1 MSHETEVNREELLF
15 ALQNCTSLH
24 TLKFLGEVL
33 RVQSIHK
40 MPHTLDEEF
49 MAECREAYVLR
60 FKKMKEKEDGVRQ
73 REVGSVVQEHEGNGG
88 EQAASVSGE
97 RSSAGSGVQRGLLD
111 SQVEEGSDVHEPEV
125 ERERGISF

>member
-1 MSHETEVNREELLF
+1 MSEKTEVNREELLF

-60 FKKMKEKEDGVRQ
+60 FKHIKEKEDGVQQ

-88 EQAASVSGE
+88 EQAATVSRK
-97 RSSAGSGVQRGLLD
+97 RSSGGSGVQRGLLD
-111 SQVEEGSDVHEPEV
+111 SQIEEGSDVHESEA
-125 ERERGISF
+125 ERERGLSF